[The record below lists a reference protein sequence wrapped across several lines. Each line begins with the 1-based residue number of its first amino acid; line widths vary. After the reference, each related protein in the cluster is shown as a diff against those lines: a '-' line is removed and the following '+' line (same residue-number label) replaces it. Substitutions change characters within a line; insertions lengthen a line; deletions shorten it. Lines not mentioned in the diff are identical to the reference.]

1 MKLLSPP
8 KKKKNN
14 LPLCVTPWLFDIS
27 LQMCRER
34 KRKNHKRK
42 SINERGENTNQI
54 NQHIKSARDLIFF
67 FFFFFYPINQRL
79 IIFLKPHAI
88 TKEKRDKF
96 ARYLCFV
103 WLLGCIRRRSSWVY
117 SVVYSNY
124 LQDPHTHHQEQK
136 GAPNDLSIYLFL
148 SFSSAFFSSP
158 PPLFFPSFIWH
169 VQDRFFSCV
178 CYIIQ

>member
-1 MKLLSPP
+1 MLTQTFSRGSTTYKSERRYRIILILNEIIIPA
-8 KKKKNN
+8 KKEKNN

-103 WLLGCIRRRSSWVY
+103 
-117 SVVYSNY
+117 
-124 LQDPHTHHQEQK
+124 
-136 GAPNDLSIYLFL
+136 
-148 SFSSAFFSSP
+148 
-158 PPLFFPSFIWH
+158 
-169 VQDRFFSCV
+169 
-178 CYIIQ
+178 